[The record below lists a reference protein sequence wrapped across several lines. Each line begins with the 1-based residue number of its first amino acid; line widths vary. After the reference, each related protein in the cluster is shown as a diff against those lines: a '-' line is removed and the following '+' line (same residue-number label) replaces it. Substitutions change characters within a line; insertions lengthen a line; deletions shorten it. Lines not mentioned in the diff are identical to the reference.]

1 MTPLADPHLANT
13 VQNLLLAGAAFL
25 AGLVDAIGGGGG
37 LISLPALLA
46 VGLPPASAIAT
57 NKGQAIF
64 GAVSSFVSFWRRGG
78 IDRQRAPLGFLAG
91 FAGSCFGAAALMTMR
106 PEPYEH
112 LLEGRVYDGLE
123 ELERRGDPATLAVAW
138 LLADPRVTAVV
149 VGPRRPDHLR
159 PALDALG
166 LPVERDVLSR
176 LFE

>member
-1 MTPLADPHLANT
+1 
-13 VQNLLLAGAAFL
+13 
-25 AGLVDAIGGGGG
+25 
-37 LISLPALLA
+37 
-46 VGLPPASAIAT
+46 
-57 NKGQAIF
+57 
-64 GAVSSFVSFWRRGG
+64 
-78 IDRQRAPLGFLAG
+78 
-91 FAGSCFGAAALMTMR
+91 MTMR

-112 LLEGRVYDGLE
+112 FLEDRVYDGLE
-123 ELERRGDPATLAVAW
+123 ELERRGDPATLAFAW